1 MEQLHEKRGVGY
13 SSRFSIRDEDLP
25 PGWRRVN
32 PGGSSKY
39 TVWYDP
45 RGKRYKS
52 STDVLHAIRPAEST
66 SRAIAEGS
74 EVESELDTETG
85 GETSEF
91 EPSPTKR
98 RLHE

>member
-13 SSRFSIRDEDLP
+13 SSRFSVRDEDLP
-25 PGWRRVN
+25 LGWRRVN

-39 TVWYDP
+39 TVWYDS

-52 STDVLHAIRPAEST
+52 SADVLRAISAESST
-66 SRAIAEGS
+66 IVESS

-91 EPSPTKR
+91 EPSPAKR
-98 RLHE
+98 RLHQ